1 MFYICIGSESEF
13 VKLVLPYRSEEWIET
28 NVSIAVQGF
37 TGSLNAFFDVRD
49 FVSFENELQTLYQNL
64 QGTATLQP
72 LEEQVL
78 LTLVGNGKGGI
89 TMNGIARSSFENQ
102 LEFMIELDQ
111 TFIPEILMQL
121 QLITR
126 SSNE

>member
-49 FVSFENELQTLYQNL
+49 FVSFESELQTLYQNL
-64 QGTATLQP
+64 QGTATLHP

-78 LTLVGNGKGGI
+78 LTLVGNGIGGI